1 MESGSQKSIDSRV
14 ERLWQ
19 ILDTRKEGELDLNA
33 LKKGL
38 KKLDHPLKNAD
49 PLLKDILEAVD
60 TSGDGRIQYE
70 EFRNF
75 VEETEKELRILFNSI
90 DRDHNG
96 RLDKD
101 ELRAAFAKAG
111 LVVSN
116 SKLDQFFSEVDTN
129 HDGEISF
136 EEWRDFLLF
145 IPQHTPGLKA
155 VLSYFS
161 STVTVNPEGDVQISD
176 EKAEGLGTPIDFPS
190 TFLGAISSI
199 YAPHNPYQVPKR
211 AFAPLYKEAA
221 RSVPTAPASLPWP
234 AESPQA
240 ELPTDISLIIDDFAE
255 NMDAVLTTFQ
265 SGYFL
270 AGGIAGAVSR
280 TATAPFD
287 RLRVYLIAQTSVGKQ
302 MIGAA
307 KQGEGVQAVKSAGR
321 PLIGALKAIWK
332 AGGVRSLFAGN
343 GLNVLKVMPESAIR
357 FGSYEAAKGAFAK
370 FEGHNDPKQISNIS
384 KYIAGGIGGVVSQF
398 SVYPIDTL
406 KFRMQCSTVEG
417 GLRGNKLIVDTAKKM
432 WTTGGVRTYYRG
444 LPMGLVGIFPYS
456 AIDLG
461 TFEYL
466 KRMIASKNAKR
477 RGCHEDDA
485 APGSF
490 ITAGIGAV
498 SGALGASIMYPLN
511 LLRTRLQ
518 TQGTVLHPPTYTGVW
533 DVTEKTLRREG
544 FRGLFKGLT
553 PSLLKVV
560 PSVSIRYFH
569 SHLLSAKLP
578 SGDLQVSDRKK
589 QCTDRSSRMVP
600 LDLPKVPERLLDYFA
615 LESKIYFLPSTQS

>member
-1 MESGSQKSIDSRV
+1 MESESQKSRDSRI
-14 ERLWQ
+14 ERLWR

-49 PLLKDILEAVD
+49 PLLREILKAVD
-60 TSGDGRIQYE
+60 ANGDGRIQYE
-70 EFRNF
+70 EFHTF
-75 VEETEKELRILFNSI
+75 VEATEKELFTLFNNI

-96 RLDKD
+96 KLDKD

-116 SKLDQFFSEVDTN
+116 SKLDQFFSEIDTN

-161 STVTVNPEGDVQISD
+161 STVTVNPEGDVQISV
-176 EKAEGLGTPIDFPS
+176 EKAEGLGTPTDFPS
-190 TFLGAISSI
+190 TFFGAVASI
-199 YAPHNPYQVPKR
+199 YASHNPYQVPKR

-221 RSVPTAPASLPWP
+221 RPVLTAPTPLPGP
-234 AESPQA
+234 VEPQA
-240 ELPTDISLIIDDFAE
+240 ELPAEISLIIDDFAE
-255 NMDAVLTTFQ
+255 NVNTVLTTFR

-270 AGGIAGAVSR
+270 AGGVAGAVSR

-287 RLRVYLIAQTSVGKQ
+287 RLRVYLIAQTNGGRCV
-302 MIGAA
+302 IEAA
-307 KQGEGVQAVKSAGR
+307 KHGEAVQAAESVGR
-321 PLIGALKAIWK
+321 PLIDGLKAIWR

-343 GLNVLKVMPESAIR
+343 GLNVVKVMPESAIR
-357 FGSYEAAKGAFAK
+357 FGSYEAAKRAFAK
-370 FEGHNDPKQISNIS
+370 LEGHDDPKQISNVS
-384 KYIAGGIGGVVSQF
+384 KYVAGGVGGLISQF

-406 KFRMQCSTVEG
+406 KFRMQCETVEG
-417 GLRGNKLIVDTAKKM
+417 SLRGNKLIVDTAKKM

-444 LPMGLVGIFPYS
+444 LPMGLLGIFPYS

-466 KRMIASKNAKR
+466 KRAITFKNAKR

-490 ITAGIGAV
+490 LTAGIGAV

-518 TQGTVLHPPTYTGVW
+518 TQGTVLHPPTYTGIW

-560 PSVSIRYFH
+560 PSVSISY
-569 SHLLSAKLP
+569 
-578 SGDLQVSDRKK
+578 V
-589 QCTDRSSRMVP
+589 VY
-600 LDLPKVPERLLDYFA
+600 EN
-615 LESKIYFLPSTQS
+615 SKGILGLK

>member
-1 MESGSQKSIDSRV
+1 MESESQKSRDSRI

-49 PLLKDILEAVD
+49 HLLRDVLKAVD
-60 TSGDGRIQYE
+60 ANGDGRIQYE
-70 EFRNF
+70 EFRTF
-75 VEETEKELRILFNSI
+75 VEATEKELLTLFNSI
-90 DRDHNG
+90 DRDRNG
-96 RLDKD
+96 KLDKD

-111 LVVSN
+111 LVVST
-116 SKLDQFFSEVDTN
+116 SKLDQFFSEIDTN

-161 STVTVNPEGDVQISD
+161 STVTVNPEGDVQISV
-176 EKAEGLGTPIDFPS
+176 EKAEGLGTPTDFPS
-190 TFLGAISSI
+190 TFFGAVASI
-199 YAPHNPYQVPKR
+199 YAPYNPYQVPKR
-211 AFAPLYKEAA
+211 VFAPLYKEAA
-221 RSVPTAPASLPWP
+221 IAFPTAQTPLSRP
-234 AESPQA
+234 AEPPQA
-240 ELPTDISLIIDDFAE
+240 EIPTEISLIIDDFTE
-255 NMDAVLTTFQ
+255 NINTVLTTFQ

-270 AGGIAGAVSR
+270 AGGVAGAVSR
-280 TATAPFD
+280 TSTAPFD
-287 RLRVYLIAQTSVGKQ
+287 RLRVYLIAQTNGVVK
-302 MIGAA
+302 AA
-307 KQGEGVQAVKSAGR
+307 KQGEAAQAARGVGR
-321 PLIGALKAIWK
+321 PLIDALKAIWK

-343 GLNVLKVMPESAIR
+343 GLNVVKVMPESAIR
-357 FGSYEAAKGAFAK
+357 FGSYEASKRAFAK
-370 FEGHNDPKQISNIS
+370 LEGHDDPKQISNVS
-384 KYIAGGIGGVVSQF
+384 KYVAGGVGGLISQF
-398 SVYPIDTL
+398 SVYPIDTV
-406 KFRMQCSTVEG
+406 KFRMQCETVED
-417 GLRGNKLIVDTAKKM
+417 GLRGNKLIVDTAKRM
-432 WTTGGVRTYYRG
+432 WATGGVRTYYRG
-444 LPMGLVGIFPYS
+444 LHMGLIGIFPYS

-466 KRMIASKNAKR
+466 KRAVTSKNAKK

-490 ITAGIGAV
+490 LTAGIGAV

-518 TQGTVLHPPTYTGVW
+518 TQGTVLHPPTYTGIW
-533 DVTEKTLRREG
+533 DVTEKTLRQEG

-560 PSVSIRYFH
+560 PSVSISY
-569 SHLLSAKLP
+569 
-578 SGDLQVSDRKK
+578 V
-589 QCTDRSSRMVP
+589 VY
-600 LDLPKVPERLLDYFA
+600 EN
-615 LESKIYFLPSTQS
+615 SKSILGLK

>member
-1 MESGSQKSIDSRV
+1 MKSESQKSPDSRV

-19 ILDTRKEGELDLNA
+19 ILDTHKEGELDLNA

-49 PLLKDILEAVD
+49 ALLKDILEAVD
-60 TSGDGRIQYE
+60 TNGDGRIQYE
-70 EFRNF
+70 EFRTF
-75 VEETEKELRILFNSI
+75 VEATEKELRVLFNSI

-96 RLDKD
+96 KLDKD
-101 ELRAAFAKAG
+101 ELRTAFAKAG

-116 SKLDQFFSEVDTN
+116 SKLDLFFEEVDTN
-129 HDGEISF
+129 HDGVISF
-136 EEWRDFLLF
+136 DEWRYVAAYNRGSVGTKGLPAWLIQPLSDFLLF

-161 STVTVNPEGDVQISD
+161 STVTVNPEGDVHISD

-190 TFLGAISSI
+190 TFLGAVASI

-211 AFAPLYKEAA
+211 AFVPLCREAA
-221 RSVPTAPASLPWP
+221 GSIPAAPTSLPWP
-234 AESPQA
+234 AEPPQA
-240 ELPTDISLIIDDFAE
+240 ELVTDISLIIDDSAE
-255 NMDAVLTTFQ
+255 TVDIALTALQ

-287 RLRVYLIAQTSVGKQ
+287 RLRVYLIAQTSVSKGV
-302 MIGAA
+302 IEAT
-307 KQGEGVQAVKSAGR
+307 KQGEAVQAVRVAGH
-321 PLIGALKAIWK
+321 PLIDGLKAIWR

-343 GLNVLKVMPESAIR
+343 GLNVIKVMPESAIR
-357 FGSYEAAKGAFAK
+357 FGSYEAANRVFAK
-370 FEGHNDPKQISNIS
+370 FEGHDDPKQIKNIS
-384 KYIAGGIGGVVSQF
+384 KYIAGGVGGVISQF

-417 GLRGNKLIVDTAKKM
+417 GLQGNKLIIDTARSM
-432 WTTGGVRTYYRG
+432 WTTGGVRAYYRG
-444 LPMGLVGIFPYS
+444 LPMGLLGIFPYS

-466 KRMIASKNAKR
+466 KRKIAVRNAKR
-477 RGCHEDDA
+477 RGCHEEDA

-490 ITAGIGAV
+490 LTAGIGAIG
-498 SGALGASIMYPLN
+498 GALGASIMYPLN

-518 TQGTVLHPPTYTGVW
+518 TQGTVLHPPRYTGIW
-533 DVTEKTLRREG
+533 DVTEKTLRQEG

-560 PSVSIRYFH
+560 PSVSISYVAYEN
-569 SHLLSAKLP
+569 S
-578 SGDLQVSDRKK
+578 KK
-589 QCTDRSSRMVP
+589 ILGLR
-600 LDLPKVPERLLDYFA
+600 
-615 LESKIYFLPSTQS
+615 